1 MLRDMSDK
9 ERRPVVNHLPALLRG
24 RGVSWGELGRRTLL
38 PARLIA
44 RLRAPGVNPRLAVAE
59 RIAAALDV
67 PIERL
72 WRLSAR
78 R

>member
-1 MLRDMSDK
+1 MGGK
-9 ERRPVVNHLPALLRG
+9 ERRAVVNHLPGLLRR

-44 RLRAPGVNPRLAVAE
+44 RLRAPAVNPRLVVAE

-67 PIERL
+67 PVERL

>member
-1 MLRDMSDK
+1 MDGAA
-9 ERRPVVNHLPALLRG
+9 RRAVVNRLPALLHH

-38 PARLIA
+38 PARLLA

-59 RIAAALDV
+59 RIAVALDV
-67 PIERL
+67 PVERL

>member
-1 MLRDMSDK
+1 MGDE
-9 ERRPVVNHLPALLRG
+9 ERRAVVNHLPALLRR

-59 RIAAALDV
+59 RVAAALDV
-67 PIERL
+67 PVERL
-72 WRLSAR
+72 WRLAAR
-78 R
+78 

>member
-1 MLRDMSDK
+1 MGGK
-9 ERRPVVNHLPALLRG
+9 ERWAVVNQLPALLRR

-44 RLRAPGVNPRLAVAE
+44 RLRAPDVNPRLAVAE
-59 RIAAALDV
+59 RVAAALDV
-67 PIERL
+67 PVERL
-72 WRLSAR
+72 WRLRGR

>member
-1 MLRDMSDK
+1 MDGTA
-9 ERRPVVNHLPALLRG
+9 RRAVVNQLPTLLRR
-24 RGVSWGELGRRTLL
+24 RGVSWGELSRRTLL

-44 RLRAPGVNPRLAVAE
+44 RLRAPRVNPRLVVAE
-59 RIAAALDV
+59 RVAAALDV

-72 WRLSAR
+72 WRLSPR